1 MIPKASTN
9 QNIKKIKFFLIMRE
23 RFLFVNWNSTK
34 LRKCSYDNANRN
46 YTFATVTGHDDK
58 RFIVVLDTNE

>member
-1 MIPKASTN
+1 
-9 QNIKKIKFFLIMRE
+9 MRE

-46 YTFATVTGHDDK
+46 YTFATVTGHDNK
-58 RFIVVLDTNE
+58 RFVVVLDTNE